1 MPDDRDKRRKQTMRM
16 LSLVTNIGLTTV
28 ACVLVGIFLGR
39 FIDRLLG
46 TTPLFLI
53 ILLILGVGAAF
64 KNIHDVSKTIK

>member
-39 FIDRLLG
+39 FLDRLLG

-53 ILLILGVGAAF
+53 ILLILGIGAAF